1 MDQREPMDREYI
13 VKNLLVER
21 YLQGSLSAEEQT
33 AFEEALLSSEDLL
46 DQLESAELLQQGMND
61 VATLEQPQPA
71 SSRPSWF
78 VSMFNSPRY
87 AMAASFLLLVSLGVS
102 STLLH
107 QLGQR
112 DGPEFSITSTQIVPL
127 VSVRG
132 APGDRSVNTVRIGE
146 RNEQTVL
153 MLDPGFDQYARYRA
167 TVYRLQ
173 AGAEPTQV
181 IQVDDLRPGYE
192 EMLAL
197 ALSSRV
203 LEPGDYQVTIEGWR
217 DEWPADH
224 AFERIDM
231 VPLRVVSPSQ

>member
-1 MDQREPMDREYI
+1 MDLDYI
-13 VKNLLVER
+13 AQNLLVER
-21 YLQGSLSAEEQT
+21 YLQGRLSAEEQA

-61 VATLEQPQPA
+61 VATLEQAQPA
-71 SSRPSWF
+71 SARPFWL

-112 DGPEFSITSTQIVPL
+112 DGSEFSITSTQIVPL

-132 APGDRSVNTVRIGE
+132 APGNQSVNTLRIDE

-153 MLDPGFDQYARYRA
+153 MLDPGFEQYAHYRA

-181 IQVDDLRPGYE
+181 VQVDGLQPGYE

-217 DEWPADH
+217 DEWPAGH
-224 AFERIDM
+224 AFKRIDT
-231 VPLRVVSPSQ
+231 VPLRVVRSSQ